1 MGGFGF
7 INTNLWMIGWPNRV
21 EPTTRRDG
29 YIRYTVYK
37 GGESC
42 LMVIVWCDRWRSMY
56 IYNILYVLS
65 WKTNFVCGVIKI
77 CCGMK
82 HSNLCNCCKLQ
93 QRIVYFGNLA
103 VYFILGM
110 MDGVWIFVYEI
121 GVSTLHC
128 DIPEHCLSISIFSG
142 GEEIFKVLMWFP
154 WFLYLGV
161 QLGLLM
167 DTINGNFR
175 ILKWR
180 YCTI

>member
-1 MGGFGF
+1 
-7 INTNLWMIGWPNRV
+7 
-21 EPTTRRDG
+21 
-29 YIRYTVYK
+29 
-37 GGESC
+37 
-42 LMVIVWCDRWRSMY
+42 MY
-56 IYNILYVLS
+56 IYKILYVLS

-77 CCGMK
+77 CCGME

-93 QRIVYFGNLA
+93 QRIVYFENLV